1 MQNVEWGEYE
11 ISQLFQ
17 LQKITQMLSKDI
29 LSDKGK
35 FPVYSS
41 ESTNNGIVGYTDFP
55 EFICDDKHPVFVTFG
70 DHTRSFNIA
79 TNSFS
84 VLDNVKVLLPIVYNV
99 RCLLWIITV
108 WRKQIPNIGYARH
121 WKIAKNCVLKLPTK
135 NGQIDFE
142 FMENFIAELDA
153 QRIAE
158 LDAYLSVSKLKD
170 YTLTEEEN
178 KVLNDFSNGKIIFD
192 EFAFK
197 EIFNRIEQ
205 GKRLKKFDQAPG
217 NIPFIMAGVTNT
229 GVANYISNPIAM
241 FPKNSITIDIFG
253 NTFYRNFSFGAGDD
267 TGVYWNDSI
276 DYLREDMLYFAV
288 AMKKALEGKFTYG
301 KKLRSSQS
309 FDFKMKL
316 PVKNGELN
324 FEVIRNFIAAIQKL
338 VIKDLVFYNDL
349 KMAAAKRAVNNKK

>member
-1 MQNVEWGEYE
+1 M
-11 ISQLFQ
+11 
-17 LQKITQMLSKDI
+17 
-29 LSDKGK
+29 
-35 FPVYSS
+35 
-41 ESTNNGIVGYTDFP
+41 NNGISGYVDYFDEEHKIKGGCLAVGLIGMQFFFMEKDFYAGQFTKRAVP
-55 EFICDDKHPVFVTFG
+55 KNFELTPKIALYFISILNKKQKVFQNVLVRNFEKEFKSTQIT
-70 DHTRSFNIA
+70 
-79 TNSFS
+79 
-84 VLDNVKVLLPIVYNV
+84 LPI
-99 RCLLWIITV
+99 
-108 WRKQIPNIGYARH
+108 
-121 WKIAKNCVLKLPTK
+121 KNNK
-135 NGQIDFE
+135 IDFE
-142 FMENFIAELDA
+142 FMESFIAELDAQRIAELDAQRIAELDA

-158 LDAYLSVSKLKD
+158 LDAYLSVSGLKD

-229 GVANYISNPIAM
+229 GVANYISNPIAV

-267 TGVYWNDSI
+267 TGIYWNDSI

-324 FEVIRNFIAAIQKL
+324 FEVIRNFIDAIQKL

>member
-1 MQNVEWGEYE
+1 
-11 ISQLFQ
+11 
-17 LQKITQMLSKDI
+17 MLSKDI

-142 FMENFIAELDA
+142 FMDCSNISEICAGTCEVCDYEAE
-153 QRIAE
+153 QINRR
-158 LDAYLSVSKLKD
+158 VKKLKNVK
-170 YTLTEEEN
+170 YLEF
-178 KVLNDFSNGKIIFD
+178 KVD
-192 EFAFK
+192 
-197 EIFNRIEQ
+197 
-205 GKRLKKFDQAPG
+205 
-217 NIPFIMAGVTNT
+217 
-229 GVANYISNPIAM
+229 
-241 FPKNSITIDIFG
+241 
-253 NTFYRNFSFGAGDD
+253 
-267 TGVYWNDSI
+267 
-276 DYLREDMLYFAV
+276 
-288 AMKKALEGKFTYG
+288 
-301 KKLRSSQS
+301 
-309 FDFKMKL
+309 
-316 PVKNGELN
+316 
-324 FEVIRNFIAAIQKL
+324 
-338 VIKDLVFYNDL
+338 
-349 KMAAAKRAVNNKK
+349 